1 MIKRIALTLLCIG
14 FVCLT
19 MAQMPVNGLM
29 AYYPFSG
36 NTDDMSGNGLNG
48 ANNGAVL
55 TTDRNGSLNSAYS
68 FNGSSAY
75 IQIPA
80 ATLKLTAFTYSV
92 WAKSAV
98 LPTFGAENRYCVFDI
113 GSLGGDHMIM
123 LGNNAN
129 AVGWHGSSYYGWEI
143 NPLLADVKSL
153 PTAGQWY
160 HLLITRSANTL
171 TLYVDGVFVASKTVT
186 PAPPYY
192 GNGVATATI
201 GRRFSANYYFKGD
214 IDDLR
219 IYNRALDSTEI
230 KMLYTEECAGVFN
243 TQPVSQSVDGTHETI
258 LSVKASQSDRHYQ
271 WQRSSDGLVYEN
283 LLDRNGYSG
292 TNRDSLHI
300 PAFNKIFYRC
310 LLTGICPD
318 TSASA
323 ILSID
328 SMSVTVYDTI
338 RVITYDTIRVTVTD
352 TLVID
357 IQLSVPGN
365 SVNTVKVYP
374 NPARDVIQ
382 VDFNEY
388 TYLEGYS
395 IRISNVLGQ
404 VVYSSPV
411 DRRFMSIDMSSQ
423 TESGVYFISILDRN
437 GHINYTQK
445 FILR

>member
-1 MIKRIALTLLCIG
+1 MTLTCMAIAQ
-14 FVCLT
+14 
-19 MAQMPVNGLM
+19 APVNGLM
-29 AYYPFSG
+29 AHYPFTG
-36 NTDDMSGNGLNG
+36 NTNDLSGHGLNG
-48 ANNGAVL
+48 TNNGAVL
-55 TTDRNGSLNSAYS
+55 TSDRHGKPNSAYY
-68 FNGSSAY
+68 FNGSTAY

-92 WAKSAV
+92 WARSAV

-153 PTAGQWY
+153 PAIGQWY

-201 GRRFSANYYFKGD
+201 GRRFSADYHFKGD

-219 IYNRALDSTEI
+219 IYNRVLDSTEI
-230 KMLYTEECAGVFN
+230 QALYAEECTGGFDI
-243 TQPVSQSVDGTHETI
+243 QPASQSVDGTRETI
-258 LSVKASQSDRHYQ
+258 LSVKAPRSGGYYQ

-283 LLDRNGYSG
+283 LSDRNGYSG
-292 TNRDSLHI
+292 TTSDSLHI

-310 LLTGICPD
+310 LLTGACLD
-318 TSASA
+318 TSAA
-323 ILSID
+323 AVLTVD
-328 SMSVTVYDTI
+328 SVSVTVYDTI
-338 RVITYDTIRVTVTD
+338 RVTTHDTIRVTLTD

-357 IQLSVPGN
+357 VQLSVPGN
-365 SVNTVKVYP
+365 IVNTVKVYP

-382 VDFNEY
+382 VDFNEH
-388 TYLEGYS
+388 TWLDGYS

-404 VVYSSPV
+404 EVYSSPV
-411 DRRFMSIDMSSQ
+411 DRRFMSIDLSSQ
-423 TESGVYFISILDRN
+423 TGPGVYFISILDRN